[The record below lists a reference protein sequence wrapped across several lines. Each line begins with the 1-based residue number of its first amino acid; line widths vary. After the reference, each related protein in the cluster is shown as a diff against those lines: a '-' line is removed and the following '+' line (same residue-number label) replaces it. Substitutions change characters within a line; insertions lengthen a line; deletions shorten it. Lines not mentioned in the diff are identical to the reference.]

1 MVIFANK
8 PLLIMNA
15 ETNPF
20 SPGAGAPPPEL
31 VGRDGILDQARV
43 LLARIR
49 ARRPAK
55 SLLLVG
61 LRGVGKTVLL
71 GEIERRAITD
81 GYRTLMVEAHEG
93 KSLAALLAPGLRRLL
108 YDLDRIASAGH
119 KAKRGLAVLKSF
131 LGGVK
136 FTVGD
141 IAIGLDVEPEVGAA
155 DSGDLEADFPN
166 LLEAVGEA
174 AAERNVAVVL
184 LIDEIQYFSAKELS
198 ALIMGLHRM
207 QQRSLPLTLIGAGLP
222 ILPALAGDSKSYAE
236 RLFDFPGL
244 NPLPPP
250 DARRALAD
258 PVAPLRISFETAAL
272 DRIVSQTEGYPYF
285 LQEWG
290 YQAWN
295 HATGPVI
302 TAADIARAAP
312 DILRR
317 LDQNFFRVRF
327 DRLTPREKEYLRA
340 MAELGPDAHRSG
352 AIADVLGV
360 KVNSLGPVRAK
371 LIEKGMIYSPEHG
384 QMAFTV
390 PLFDAFMRRAIPEL
404 PVKRTGKA

>member
-1 MVIFANK
+1 
-8 PLLIMNA
+8 MNP

-31 VGRDGILDQARV
+31 VGRDGVLEQARI
-43 LLARIR
+43 LLARIK

-61 LRGVGKTVLL
+61 LRGVGKTVLI
-71 GEIERRAITD
+71 GEIERRAQAL

-93 KSLAALLAPGLRRLL
+93 KSLAALLAPGLKRLL
-108 YDLDRIASAGH
+108 YDLDRIASTGA

-131 LGGVK
+131 LSGVK
-136 FTVGD
+136 LSVGE
-141 IAIGLDVEPEVGAA
+141 IEIGLDIEPERGAA

-166 LLEAVGEA
+166 LLEAVAEA
-174 AAERNVAVVL
+174 AAERGEAVGL
-184 LIDEIQYFSAKELS
+184 FIDEIQYFSSKELS

-207 QQRSLPLTLIGAGLP
+207 QQKALPLTLVGAGLP
-222 ILPALAGDSKSYAE
+222 ILPGLAGNSKSYAE
-236 RLFDFPGL
+236 RLFDFPELG
-244 NPLPPP
+244 PLPPP

-258 PVAPLRISFETAAL
+258 PVAAASVSFEPSAL
-272 DRIVSQTEGYPYF
+272 ETIVTQTEGYPYF

-295 HATGPVI
+295 HSAGPVI
-302 TAADIARAAP
+302 TPADISRASV
-312 DILRR
+312 DILSR
-317 LDQNFFRVRF
+317 LDKNFFRVRF

-340 MAELGPDAHRSG
+340 MAELGPGNHRSG
-352 AIADVLGV
+352 AIADLLGV

-371 LIEKGMIYSPEHG
+371 LIGKGMIYSPEHG
-384 QMAFTV
+384 EMAFTV
-390 PLFDAFMRRAIPEL
+390 PLFDAFMLRAIPRFPL
-404 PVKRTGKA
+404 QPKT